1 MKIGTLVSTLT
12 FIVGILLI
20 SFFPGC
26 ARTDHPQGAAT
37 AAKYLFIWAGDA
49 DEKDSDF
56 LAVIDARRL
65 EPTYGQVVATV
76 PVGARATMPHHT
88 EYEYPSSEIL
98 FANGWVAGRTFMI
111 DLRDPLEPRL
121 VVTGGGG
128 SWVLI
133 VELDEETGE
142 LTVDEA
148 FRDKGASH
156 AGIDFDRLQWPH
168 GETGAAIVHGALFS
182 K

>member
-1 MKIGTLVSTLT
+1 MKIKTFVPTLGLT
-12 FIVGILLI
+12 VGILLI
-20 SFFPGC
+20 LFFPGC
-26 ARTDHPQGAAT
+26 VRTDHPQEAAT
-37 AAKYLFIWAGDA
+37 AAKYLFVWAGDA

-121 VVTGGGG
+121 AGQFTSIEGYSFPHSFARLPNGN
-128 SWVLI
+128 VLA
-133 VELDEETGE
+133 T
-142 LTVDEA
+142 
-148 FRDKGASH
+148 F
-156 AGIDFDRLQWPH
+156 
-168 GETGAAIVHGALFS
+168 
-182 K
+182 